1 MSATAA
7 LVMMYDGILASIHA
21 ARDISDEALTA
32 LLHLF
37 GDTLVQALYLVDRRA
52 VQLLVNDQH
61 SRTLLPAIVH
71 SRHPEPARSVL
82 LSPPGASTAATSVM
96 HDWCECAEYAL
107 VAGGVRGAGAAGSSG
122 GGQAGTGLP
131 FPICVHL
138 LAGQLALRTNRV
150 AYDSRS
156 GAEEEEGPGAA
167 LFARQN
173 VFEQLLLPLS

>member
-7 LVMMYDGILASIHA
+7 LIMMYDGILASIHA

-52 VQLLVNDQH
+52 
-61 SRTLLPAIVH
+61 
-71 SRHPEPARSVL
+71 
-82 LSPPGASTAATSVM
+82 GASTAATSVM